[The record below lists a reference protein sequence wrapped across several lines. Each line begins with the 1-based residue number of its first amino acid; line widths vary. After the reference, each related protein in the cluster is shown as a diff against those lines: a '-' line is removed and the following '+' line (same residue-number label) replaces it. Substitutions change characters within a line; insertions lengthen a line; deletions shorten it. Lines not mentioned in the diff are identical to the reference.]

1 MEEIFRKIDKAN
13 AKTVKV
19 KKNVKK
25 QPTSKMKR
33 QQGKGRDQSTTTM
46 TRHNCP

>member
-13 AKTVKV
+13 AKTM

-33 QQGKGRDQSTTTM
+33 QQGKGMDQSTTTM
-46 TRHNCP
+46 TKQNCP